1 MKYIL
6 QLFIISSIFLTQSS
20 YGQKSRMIG
29 LWEAINVDVGEENM
43 TPVAK
48 WFRFKE
54 DGTTES
60 GNGWLKNYDGTWEY
74 DAGKSTF
81 GSNDPLGIKDEAGAF
96 KVSFD
101 KEYMYWE
108 REEDGMPVKV
118 TLKPVNELPMS
129 PADFLKGVWGIESIT
144 KDGVSILDQFDPNG
158 KHYLHIRWDRIYRN
172 RNSEGEIFTGY
183 WHIHGHRSEIT
194 LLPHTE
200 GKIAESW
207 RIEVNEKELLM
218 VGISDTNRNIERK
231 YVRRNTF

>member
-6 QLFIISSIFLTQSS
+6 QLLIISSIFLAQTL

-29 LWEAINVDVGEENM
+29 LWEAINVDAGEEKM

-54 DGTTES
+54 DGTTDS

-74 DAGKSTF
+74 YAEKNTF
-81 GSNDPLGIKDEAGAF
+81 SSNDPLGIKDEAGPF

-118 TLKPVNELPMS
+118 TLKPIVKLPMS
-129 PADFLKGVWGIESIT
+129 PADYLIGIWGMESIT
-144 KDGVSILDQFDPNG
+144 EDGVSIKDQFDLNG
-158 KHYLHIRWDRIYRN
+158 KHYLQIRWDRIYRN
-172 RNSEGEIFTGY
+172 RNSEGEISTGY

-194 LLPHTE
+194 LLPHSE

-207 RIEVNEKELLM
+207 EIEVNEKELLM